1 MSRMKEGK
9 KTKSTASHFF
19 FCVCFIDLLP
29 KMFWHWHVW
38 LISKL
43 SYFCHKGNFRPLK
56 KKKKDQFFV
65 ICLLRLLSAHV
76 ATLSL
81 CLKSI
86 YPSSF
91 SPPPPPF
98 TSFIIGFIDPETCP
112 IQFRQW
118 GTLNTHKE
126 EIRARK
132 LMGLSDSL
140 SEKER
145 PRERVCVW
153 TYVWGISQGCCE
165 KPSHG
170 CKQLNTHTHAQ
181 THAQQIPQY
190 PMISSWVTAQYDKHK
205 ETGYNEKRCWK
216 RGKDGLGNVCVTL
229 LVCVCV

>member
-1 MSRMKEGK
+1 MTNFK
-9 KTKSTASHFF
+9 ALL
-19 FCVCFIDLLP
+19 LLP
-29 KMFWHWHVW
+29 QRK
-38 LISKL
+38 
-43 SYFCHKGNFRPLK
+43 LK

-170 CKQLNTHTHAQ
+170 CKQLNTHTYARTDTRTTNTPVPYDIIMGDRPIWQ
-181 THAQQIPQY
+181 T
-190 PMISSWVTAQYDKHK
+190 
-205 ETGYNEKRCWK
+205 
-216 RGKDGLGNVCVTL
+216 RGDRL
-229 LVCVCV
+229 